1 MSKNEYRSVPSD
13 KLSSEEMIRA
23 ARERF
28 NLAIAKKEVEVIRSL
43 LAPSYHIVTGRSA
56 QNHGA
61 DEEVVRW
68 SEVFRGDP
76 SVIYRRMPRQITIN
90 EDWGLAEELGNWK
103 GSYTED
109 GNLINASG
117 VYAAK
122 WQRAEDGEWLLQV
135 EVFTTLAC
143 SGSDSGCV
151 RPDPIFR

>member
-1 MSKNEYRSVPSD
+1 MKSNKPGSD
-13 KLSSEEMIRA
+13 EMIRA

-28 NLAIAKKEVEVIRSL
+28 NGAIAAQDVEVIRSL

-61 DEEVVRW
+61 EEEATRW
-68 SEVFRGDP
+68 AEVFRQDR
-76 SVIYRRMPRQITIN
+76 STVYRRTPREITVN

-103 GSYTED
+103 GSYTTD
-109 GNLINASG
+109 GNLIQASG

-122 WQRAEDGEWLLQV
+122 WQRAENGEWVLQV
-135 EVFTTLAC
+135 EVFTTLQC
-143 SGSDSGCV
+143 SGSESGCL